1 MGSLSLFQDITQA
14 RGPGSST
21 TAGEREAAA
30 TVSDDAVA
38 FVKWLSVIDEDDADT
53 AELSSLPSLQRLLER
68 MESQKGRVL
77 HNEAASRAEEGGYTA
92 EDEVGRQRL
101 LSLCR
106 EFLTRCRKLSTE
118 EETQQLFW
126 RVQALATNKP
136 LEALC
141 RKLCTMGWGTMWNR
155 LPVWTK

>member
-1 MGSLSLFQDITQA
+1 M
-14 RGPGSST
+14 
-21 TAGEREAAA
+21 
-30 TVSDDAVA
+30 
-38 FVKWLSVIDEDDADT
+38 KWLSVIDEDDAET
-53 AELSSLPSLQRLLER
+53 KELSSLPSLQRLVER

-141 RKLCTMGWGTMWNR
+141 RKLCAIESLWGPCALESLWGPCAIESLWVPSMVITLCPAYGEPCGSPEFLWNSCG
-155 LPVWTK
+155 

>member
-1 MGSLSLFQDITQA
+1 M
-14 RGPGSST
+14 
-21 TAGEREAAA
+21 
-30 TVSDDAVA
+30 
-38 FVKWLSVIDEDDADT
+38 KWLSVIDEDDADT

-68 MESQKGRVL
+68 MECQKGRVL

-118 EETQQLFW
+118 E
-126 RVQALATNKP
+126 
-136 LEALC
+136 ALC
-141 RKLCTMGWGTMWNR
+141 RKLCTMRYGTMWNR
-155 LPVWTK
+155 IPLGTQ